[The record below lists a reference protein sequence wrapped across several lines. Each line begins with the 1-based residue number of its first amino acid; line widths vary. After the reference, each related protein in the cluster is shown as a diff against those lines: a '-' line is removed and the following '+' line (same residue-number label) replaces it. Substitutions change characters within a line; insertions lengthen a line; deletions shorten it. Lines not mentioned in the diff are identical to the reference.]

1 MSKHEKIIDSK
12 NNSFVLSNIKFKQ
25 SNINTKSTSNQN
37 KKNTKIQF
45 LTEVRNDIEL
55 YKENNKNAKTEIE
68 NNKIEDN
75 NNNSFKSKYKSV
87 NHYNYYTH
95 SHSNNNLLDQTKSVL
110 GMSHYSIL
118 NKIKMI
124 PKTNNITSN
133 KNMIKNKKIIE
144 VEYEK
149 DYKMEASIKED
160 EKNIAYDKER
170 INMNILEPISDSI
183 LNFDYSR
190 YTNKDRKNGSYYF
203 KQRKKY
209 DIAESNTST
218 NNISNISDED
228 NKNNNVNI
236 TNKDKDISWRNKK
249 NIKNIN
255 KKNSFSFEYNNNK
268 LFSFK
273 DEINMK
279 TKDKLNDTKKNNK
292 NILEQKHQTFDENNF
307 NKYNKLNFVYNKN
320 NKSDILDIN
329 NNTIN
334 NNNEDNRESKKYFDS
349 LENINQDEIE
359 ESPLLLKKPKNQY
372 HYNIK
377 LTRNITRNDIQAQMH
392 IKNRTT
398 KNNFIPSVI
407 EKNNLVEEDLENV
420 NPNIYN
426 KNQNICK
433 SCNFNI
439 CPKCKCIKPKNQDSE
454 EENIRNLSNINIY
467 NNNIKIQNKSSS
479 LPKNYFVNTKYN
491 YNLDYSTDSINTKYN
506 NIYGRNHDINKM
518 ILCNTNNK
526 VSKNIYRNCQKI
538 NNNNFKTNKS
548 CYYLESSYKNNN
560 FKINKINENAKK
572 NNISKNK
579 RNNKYNKNG
588 NNNTNNLFGSN
599 KFKALYNLFL
609 DFIKQDSVIET
620 MRQLLSSREDSN
632 LLDLFSLFNHSNKN
646 LISASDFIQSLK
658 EFEIFINMDDIVFLF
673 RKFNKKLKDSFDF
686 DEFSEIILPKKHS
699 NEKIMGIGGWNNFS
713 GPKDF
718 IDKNNKNDI
727 KRISNETKKMLGLL
741 FKNVIDGEKSNES
754 YRKILAENKECSGFD
769 LFNKIKKN
777 YSVGIYK
784 EDIANFM
791 KKYKYKL
798 SNKEIELIM
807 NRFDKNKNGMI
818 DYKEFIVE
826 ISPINK
832 KEK

>member
-68 NNKIEDN
+68 NNKIETN

-160 EKNIAYDKER
+160 EKNITYDKDK

-228 NKNNNVNI
+228 NKNNNINI
-236 TNKDKDISWRNKK
+236 NNKDKDISWRNKK

-279 TKDKLNDTKKNNK
+279 TKDKLNDTKKNNT
-292 NILEQKHQTFDENNF
+292 NILDQKHQTF
-307 NKYNKLNFVYNKN
+307 
-320 NKSDILDIN
+320 
-329 NNTIN
+329 
-334 NNNEDNRESKKYFDS
+334 
-349 LENINQDEIE
+349 
-359 ESPLLLKKPKNQY
+359 
-372 HYNIK
+372 
-377 LTRNITRNDIQAQMH
+377 A
-392 IKNRTT
+392 
-398 KNNFIPSVI
+398 
-407 EKNNLVEEDLENV
+407 
-420 NPNIYN
+420 
-426 KNQNICK
+426 
-433 SCNFNI
+433 
-439 CPKCKCIKPKNQDSE
+439 
-454 EENIRNLSNINIY
+454 SNI
-467 NNNIKIQNKSSS
+467 
-479 LPKNYFVNTKYN
+479 
-491 YNLDYSTDSINTKYN
+491 
-506 NIYGRNHDINKM
+506 
-518 ILCNTNNK
+518 
-526 VSKNIYRNCQKI
+526 
-538 NNNNFKTNKS
+538 
-548 CYYLESSYKNNN
+548 
-560 FKINKINENAKK
+560 
-572 NNISKNK
+572 
-579 RNNKYNKNG
+579 
-588 NNNTNNLFGSN
+588 
-599 KFKALYNLFL
+599 
-609 DFIKQDSVIET
+609 
-620 MRQLLSSREDSN
+620 
-632 LLDLFSLFNHSNKN
+632 
-646 LISASDFIQSLK
+646 
-658 EFEIFINMDDIVFLF
+658 
-673 RKFNKKLKDSFDF
+673 
-686 DEFSEIILPKKHS
+686 
-699 NEKIMGIGGWNNFS
+699 
-713 GPKDF
+713 
-718 IDKNNKNDI
+718 
-727 KRISNETKKMLGLL
+727 
-741 FKNVIDGEKSNES
+741 
-754 YRKILAENKECSGFD
+754 
-769 LFNKIKKN
+769 
-777 YSVGIYK
+777 
-784 EDIANFM
+784 
-791 KKYKYKL
+791 
-798 SNKEIELIM
+798 
-807 NRFDKNKNGMI
+807 
-818 DYKEFIVE
+818 
-826 ISPINK
+826 
-832 KEK
+832 